1 MLAVSP
7 VPVPDTGA
15 RASDGAHGWTR
26 VLSTYPCVNQA
37 EQVITGARSAVQS
50 IGAVRSIP
58 GQAVDGECLL
68 AVCSATQE
76 AMIGKAFALIGAAY
90 HHLTTSSPKLFLP
103 KPDMH
108 LTCHHRNALL
118 AIARWHVA
126 QVWLGAATEPELT
139 IFRGVHPTL
148 DAITKVSR
156 TCSTRCRL
164 RCATRC
170 VREHMRAGAQSRR
183 CCATFRQA
191 RRPKPSHL
199 YWGKSIFRDRL
210 SAFCIME
217 EKTTPR
223 CTRFWTIRSRPTWV
237 QRTPDCACGRRGAQ
251 PSPRKGVPGGADQV
265 RRGCWRRDTYTTA
278 TTRSAFLGSGLSA
291 CCQSWCSPFNVLT
304 RQRERTIPRVESCT
318 MFTHAHTFFQ
328 K

>member
-50 IGAVRSIP
+50 IAPSDP
-58 GQAVDGECLL
+58 FPDKQWMESAYL
-68 AVCSATQE
+68 AVCATQE

-126 QVWLGAATEPELT
+126 QVWFGAATEPELT

-148 DAITKVSR
+148 DAITKVFPNVLDSLPVAL
-156 TCSTRCRL
+156 CYQM
-164 RCATRC
+164 C
-170 VREHMRAGAQSRR
+170 VREHMRAGGSVKTLLRNIP
-183 CCATFRQA
+183 TKLDG
-191 RRPKPSHL
+191 PKPSHL

-217 EKTTPR
+217 GENHAALYPLLDDTLKT
-223 CTRFWTIRSRPTWV
+223 
-237 QRTPDCACGRRGAQ
+237 D
-251 PSPRKGVPGGADQV
+251 
-265 RRGCWRRDTYTTA
+265 
-278 TTRSAFLGSGLSA
+278 LG
-291 CCQSWCSPFNVLT
+291 FNVHLIALAGDEVLSQVPEKVYQEVPISSAWVLEARHLHYSNNPKRVPWLRVVSVLPKLVLT
-304 RQRERTIPRVESCT
+304 
-318 MFTHAHTFFQ
+318 F
-328 K
+328 